1 MKKWKKL
8 LLPAMCVFML
18 QTPVIANAEVA
29 GSSDGAAAVVENP
42 VAAPTP
48 ALLNGIIKKGSK
60 TYYYKDGVMQK
71 NCWSTDKKQYFA
83 LQHFA
88 VSREAAPCHEKAA
101 LLSRFAL
108 GVLR

>member
-18 QTPVIANAEVA
+18 QTPVIANAEA
-29 GSSDGAAAVVENP
+29 TGSSDGAAAVVEDP

-71 NCWSTDKKQYFA
+71 RNSTLEKTEWLMQRRRR
-83 LQHFA
+83 A
-88 VSREAAPCHEKAA
+88 VIRKM
-101 LLSRFAL
+101 L
-108 GVLR
+108 